1 MQDEMRRNIHIN
13 VYTSVIPTST
23 AIVIVINDAETEYSR
38 SLYVAPSL
46 SMLTSLLVSHTMAWS
61 AAARSM
67 NANMAHFTLKVPVF

>member
-1 MQDEMRRNIHIN
+1 MQDVMRRNIHIK

-23 AIVIVINDAETEYSR
+23 AIAIVIKDAETEYSR

-46 SMLTSLLVSHTMAWS
+46 SMLSVLLVSQTMAWS

-67 NANMAHFTLKVPVF
+67 NANMAHFTLKFPD